1 MNEEI
6 DIVRRNAGHLDSKVV
21 EALQRA
27 NDIDSL
33 LYEAEP
39 GEIPNVAG
47 SGFEVLCAVM
57 RIATQARDQVIG
69 YAKTFSNIPE
79 VERSKSLAPLVLE
92 LIHREQLSG
101 QTVEET
107 AQKMY
112 EICDKAKGPGED
124 WDALAREIG
133 QLIRRAAGA
142 ISFEAD
148 SLRLIVDGH
157 APPPREIH

>member
-6 DIVRRNAGHLDSKVV
+6 DIVRRNAGHLDSKVA

-39 GEIPNVAG
+39 GELPNVAG

-57 RIATQARDQVIG
+57 QIATRARDQVIG
-69 YAKTFSNIPE
+69 YAETFSNSPE
-79 VERSKSLAPLVLE
+79 VETSKSLFPLVLE
-92 LIHREQLSG
+92 LTHRERLSV
-101 QTVEET
+101 QTAEET
-107 AQKMY
+107 AKKMR
-112 EICDKAKGPGED
+112 EICDKAKGAPED
-124 WDALAREIG
+124 WDTVAREIG
-133 QLIRRAAGA
+133 QLIRREAGA

-148 SLRLIVDGH
+148 SLRLIVDCY
-157 APPPREIH
+157 E